1 MNDNIDLLGEK
12 KKNLEQ
18 QLLLLEL
25 RKRNEEEIAL
35 EKNPCEES
43 EEKIED
49 V

>member
-35 EKNPCEES
+35 EKNQFEES